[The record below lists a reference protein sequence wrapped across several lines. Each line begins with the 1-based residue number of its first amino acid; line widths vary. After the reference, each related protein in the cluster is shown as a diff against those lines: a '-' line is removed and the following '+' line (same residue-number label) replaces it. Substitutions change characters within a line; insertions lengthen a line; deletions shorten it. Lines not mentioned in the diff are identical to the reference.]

1 MTREQIIIQELVA
14 NICEDI
20 SREQWTKHMLSAVE
34 EAERYLEEQASG
46 IEYSSIKT
54 VPLSRLLEQACL
66 AGKQVVEELVI
77 DALAERI
84 EWVEDITYIL
94 LDVFALRQIVANIIC
109 NQDYLSEEEVADIQK
124 LISVLDRYDAIPEMF
139 IDISA

>member
-14 NICEDI
+14 NIREDI
-20 SREQWTKHMLSAVE
+20 SREQWTKHMASAVE

-54 VPLSRLLEQACL
+54 VALSAILSKVQFI
-66 AGKQVVEELVI
+66 EELVL

-94 LDVFALRQIVANIIC
+94 IDVFALRQIVGGIID
-109 NQDYLSEEEVADIQK
+109 NPELTDSDKEDLAILLTD
-124 LISVLDRYDAIPEMF
+124 LDRYDAIPDMF